1 MAKYKRSEPE
11 EGIYELRDLAKGE
24 FFRKIRKDGTPY
36 GPVYTKGDYDRSEKA
51 YDCGKYEDI
60 CESSLFKPAAK
71 VYAGFTY

>member
-1 MAKYKRSEPE
+1 MAKHKCFELE
-11 EGIYELRDLAKGE
+11 EGIYELRELAKGE
-24 FFRKIRKDGTPY
+24 FFRRTRKDGTPY

-71 VYAGFTY
+71 VYAGFIY